1 MKDCLVVLDG
11 RLLQNQLAP
20 GGGGGGGL
28 GIRMSCLGGNL
39 LKNQLAEGGGRG
51 RRGEGRLLGT

>member
-11 RLLQNQLAP
+11 RLLQNQLAA

-39 LKNQLAEGGGRG
+39 LKNQLAGGGDVY
-51 RRGEGRLLGT
+51 